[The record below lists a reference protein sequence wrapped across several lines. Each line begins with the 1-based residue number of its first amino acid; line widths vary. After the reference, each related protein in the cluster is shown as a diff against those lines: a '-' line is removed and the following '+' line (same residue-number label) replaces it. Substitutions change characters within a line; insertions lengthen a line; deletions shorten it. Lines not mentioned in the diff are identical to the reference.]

1 MSERFT
7 EHSQAWV
14 TFSYASF
21 AGACLFVGGGIFLMP
36 VELWIRAYLW
46 IGMVLL
52 IQSAINVTKT
62 LRDNYEGDRL
72 INRLED
78 AKTEKLI
85 RDVSDPITE
94 G

>member
-1 MSERFT
+1 MSERFK

-36 VELWIRAYLW
+36 VEFWIRAYLW

-52 IQSAINVTKT
+52 VQSSINVTKT

-85 RDVSDPITE
+85 RDVSDPVAE